1 MSWSLSSSLQRFSI
15 VIPPETVGIAT
26 TESLLALGFDDSI
39 IPHHPSLYH
48 HGSGDVLFDPGSVCS
63 PEPWPRLQVYQPLA
77 VLPFSRS
84 AENLANPTAL
94 LLSSVSML
102 HHLELHDKADSIQ
115 DAILRTIA
123 EGKYRTGD
131 LGGTASTTEF
141 TIANHL

>member
-1 MSWSLSSSLQRFSI
+1 MGLEILRGMFIVEVVEHMVQNVKPPNQERLNIEGLSLR
-15 VIPPETVGIAT
+15 ETIMLWWG
-26 TESLLALGFDDSI
+26 TEVKKHLKPYYKALPSI
-39 IPHHPSLYH
+39 I
-48 HGSGDVLFDPGSVCS
+48 
-63 PEPWPRLQVYQPLA
+63 
-77 VLPFSRS
+77 
-84 AENLANPTAL
+84 NLANPTAL

-115 DAILRTIA
+115 DSILRTIA